1 MRASLRPAV
10 AKYLTLLALSLLPGR
25 SFAQQLW
32 ALHGTAVTPDGPL
45 PRATVLIDG
54 TTIRAVGANLTLPQ
68 GTRIVET
75 GGFIY
80 PGLIDLHNHV
90 TWNVFPH
97 WSAGAKSGARYDWQQ
112 LPEYQMALSLPHEKL
127 VAEGHGCAAERYA
140 EAKAILGGAT
150 SQAGLS
156 PDDLTS
162 PGAAT
167 APATPPPGCLG
178 HLVRELG
185 IDSRLY
191 PNGTPESLHY
201 EVFPLA
207 LDQSRTAALIAGLHS
222 GTVKSALLH
231 LAEGS
236 AANAGAR
243 REFGFLQAR
252 GLLTPGV
259 SVIHG
264 VALTPTDFAAMATSG
279 VGLVWSPRS
288 NFELYGGTADI
299 AAARRAGVTLALAP
313 DWSPTG
319 SDGMLQEL
327 KYAAVWNAAQ
337 HPAPFADRDLF
348 DMATRNAATLAGIAT
363 ETGSIVPGKRADL
376 LVLTARQGDP
386 YNQLVHASVADVA
399 LVVVDGR
406 PLYGDPA
413 LMNQARGRSPSTALN
428 LCGTTK
434 ELALPTAATWPATVA
449 ELTTG
454 LSRWGT
460 ALSPLAD
467 CR

>member
-10 AKYLTLLALSLLPGR
+10 TKCLTLLTLSLLPGHG
-25 SFAQQLW
+25 FAQQLW
-32 ALHGTAVTPDGPL
+32 ALRGTVVTPDGPL

-54 TTIRAVGANLTLPQ
+54 ATIRAVGAHLTLPQ

-75 GGFIY
+75 EGFIY

-90 TWNVFPH
+90 TWNVFPR

-112 LPEYQMALSLPHEKL
+112 LPEYQMALSLPHAKL

-140 EAKAILGGAT
+140 EVKAILGGAT
-150 SQAGLS
+150 AQAGLS
-156 PDDLTS
+156 PDDLTT
-162 PGAAT
+162 PGAAID
-167 APATPPPGCLG
+167 PATPPANCLG

-185 IDSRLY
+185 VASRLY

-207 LDQSRTAALIAGLHS
+207 LDPSHTAALIAGLHS
-222 GTVKSALLH
+222 GTVRSALLH
-231 LAEGS
+231 LAEGG
-236 AANAGAR
+236 ATNAGAR

-259 SVIHG
+259 SIIHG
-264 VALTPTDFAAMATSG
+264 VALTPGNFADMAKSG
-279 VGLVWSPRS
+279 VGLVWSPHS
-288 NFELYGGTADI
+288 NFELYGSTADI
-299 AAARRAGVTLALAP
+299 AAAKHAGVTLALAP

-327 KYAAVWNAAQ
+327 KYAAIWNATQ
-337 HPAPFADRDLF
+337 YPAPFTDRDLF
-348 DMATRNAATLAGIAT
+348 DMATRNAAALAGIADQ
-363 ETGSIVPGKRADL
+363 TGSIAAGKRADL
-376 LVLTARQGDP
+376 LVLAAPQADP
-386 YNQLVHASVADVA
+386 YDELVHASAAAVA
-399 LVVVDGR
+399 LVVVDGS
-406 PLYGDPA
+406 PLYGDPS
-413 LMNQARGRSPSTALN
+413 LMHQARGMSPSTVLN
-428 LCGTTK
+428 ICGATK
-434 ELALPTAATWPATVA
+434 ELALATPEIWPATLA

-454 LSRWGT
+454 LNRWGT
-460 ALSPLAD
+460 ALALLPD